1 MIIISQTR
9 RIINFPQ
16 ISRLSCQ
23 SADCNFD
30 LTCSIRQI
38 NQYNNSNKTINK
50 FSVVPLPFFNP
61 LFTPDKPG
69 FLLKLRRPAT
79 AALARTPLM
88 PVRTRIDSQ
97 SLNWTTRY
105 RGICRHG
112 TVTAAGLCEMALLC
126 QAVTAELCFCVIF
139 PVADDRVTGF
149 RTQIKRLKP
158 VLCSY

>member
-9 RIINFPQ
+9 RIINLPQ
-16 ISRLSCQ
+16 IPRLSCQ

-30 LTCSIRQI
+30 LTGSIRQI

-105 RGICRHG
+105 RGICCHG
-112 TVTAAGLCEMALLC
+112 TSYRG
-126 QAVTAELCFCVIF
+126 
-139 PVADDRVTGF
+139 
-149 RTQIKRLKP
+149 RTVRNGAIVPSCDCRTLF
-158 VLCSY
+158 LRDFSRC

>member
-16 ISRLSCQ
+16 IPRLNCQ
-23 SADCNFD
+23 SVDCNFE

-38 NQYNNSNKTINK
+38 NQHNNSNKTIYK
-50 FSVVPLPFFNP
+50 FSVVQLAFFNP
-61 LFTPDKPG
+61 LFIPG
-69 FLLKLRRPAT
+69 QARIFLKLRRPAA

-97 SLNWTTRY
+97 SLNWMIRY

-112 TVTAAGLCEMALLC
+112 TCYRGRTVRNGAIVPSCDSRPLFLRD
-126 QAVTAELCFCVIF
+126 F
-139 PVADDRVTGF
+139 F
-149 RTQIKRLKP
+149 R
-158 VLCSY
+158 C

>member
-16 ISRLSCQ
+16 MPRLSCQ

-38 NQYNNSNKTINK
+38 NLHNNSNKTINK

-88 PVRTRIDSQ
+88 PVRTRIDNQ

-112 TVTAAGLCEMALLC
+112 TSYRG
-126 QAVTAELCFCVIF
+126 
-139 PVADDRVTGF
+139 
-149 RTQIKRLKP
+149 RTVRNGAIVPSCDSRPLF
-158 VLCSY
+158 LRDFSRC

>member
-9 RIINFPQ
+9 QIINLPQ
-16 ISRLSCQ
+16 IPRLSRQ

-112 TVTAAGLCEMALLC
+112 NSYRGRTVRNGAIVPSC
-126 QAVTAELCFCVIF
+126 
-139 PVADDRVTGF
+139 DS
-149 RTQIKRLKP
+149 RTLFLRDFSR
-158 VLCSY
+158 C

>member
-88 PVRTRIDSQ
+88 
-97 SLNWTTRY
+97 LNWTTRY

-112 TVTAAGLCEMALLC
+112 TSYRG
-126 QAVTAELCFCVIF
+126 
-139 PVADDRVTGF
+139 
-149 RTQIKRLKP
+149 RTVRNGAIVPSFDSRTLF
-158 VLCSY
+158 LRDFSRC

>member
-1 MIIISQTR
+1 MMIISQTR

-23 SADCNFD
+23 SAECNFD
-30 LTCSIRQI
+30 LTGSIGQI
-38 NQYNNSNKTINK
+38 NRHNNLDKTNNSFLKSRCRS
-50 FSVVPLPFFNP
+50 FVPCLP
-61 LFTPDKPG
+61 PDKTG
-69 FLLKLRRPAT
+69 FLLKLSRPAA

-112 TVTAAGLCEMALLC
+112 TSYRG
-126 QAVTAELCFCVIF
+126 
-139 PVADDRVTGF
+139 
-149 RTQIKRLKP
+149 RTVRNGAIVPSCDSRTLF
-158 VLCSY
+158 LRDFSRR